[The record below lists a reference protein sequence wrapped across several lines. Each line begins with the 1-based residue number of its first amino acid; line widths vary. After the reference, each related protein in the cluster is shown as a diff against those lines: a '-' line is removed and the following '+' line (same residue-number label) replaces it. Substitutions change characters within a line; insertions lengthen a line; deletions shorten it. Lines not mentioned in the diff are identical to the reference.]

1 MKRKTNGISHK
12 RNMSYMPV
20 IAIALVLFTVF
31 FIIPAV
37 YSFYFSLTDW
47 NGYSL
52 EYNFIGLDNFAKVF
66 QDTDLLNSVKFTM
79 IYTVAVNATTI
90 PFSIFLAIL
99 LTRKLRGVNFFRSV
113 FFYPAIISMLSLGL
127 IFNEIFR
134 RMLPMIG
141 ENLGIG
147 FLETSLLSSKGG
159 AMLAVII
166 LGFWQNLSIPT
177 VLLIAALQS
186 VPGDLLEAAK
196 VDGAGPITRF
206 RVVTFPFLA
215 STLVICLV
223 KGIRDALVVFDY
235 IVSLTQGGPAKATT
249 SMGYK
254 IYLMGS
260 MDMKFSQACAT
271 AVVLFVI
278 ITIASFVIMKVVGR
292 GGIEQQ

>member
-1 MKRKTNGISHK
+1 MRKNSISHK
-12 RNMSYMPV
+12 RNVSYMPV
-20 IAIALVLFTVF
+20 IAIALLLYTVF
-31 FIIPAV
+31 FIVPAV

-52 EYNFIGLDNFAKVF
+52 QYNFVGLKNFVKVF
-66 QDTDLLNSVKFTM
+66 QDKDLFNSVKFTV
-79 IYTVAVNATTI
+79 IYTVVINATTI
-90 PFSIFLAIL
+90 PCSVILGIFL
-99 LTRKLRGVNFFRSV
+99 TKKLKGVNFFRSV

-141 ENLGIG
+141 DGLGIG
-147 FLETSLLSSKGG
+147 FLQTSLLSTKTG
-159 AMLAVII
+159 AVIAVI
-166 LGFWQNLSIPT
+166 LLGFWQNLSIPT

-186 VPGDLLEAAK
+186 VPQELTEAAK
-196 VDGAGPITRF
+196 IDGAGVMDRF

-215 STLVICLV
+215 STLVICFV

-235 IVSLTQGGPAKATT
+235 IISLTQGGPAKATT

-260 MDMKFSQACAT
+260 TDMKFSQGCAT
-271 AVVLFVI
+271 AIVLLLI
-278 ITIASFVIMKVVGR
+278 IALVSFLIMKVIGR

>member
-1 MKRKTNGISHK
+1 
-12 RNMSYMPV
+12 MPV
-20 IAIALVLFTVF
+20 IAIALLLYTVF
-31 FIIPAV
+31 FIVPAV

-47 NGYSL
+47 NGFSL
-52 EYNFIGLDNFAKVF
+52 EYNFVGLKNFVKVF
-66 QDTDLLNSVKFTM
+66 QDKDLFNSVKFTV
-79 IYTVAVNATTI
+79 IYTVVINATTI
-90 PFSIFLAIL
+90 PCSVILGVFL
-99 LTRKLRGVNFFRSV
+99 TKKLKGVNFFRSV

-141 ENLGIG
+141 DGLGIG
-147 FLETSLLSSKGG
+147 FLQTSLLSTKTG
-159 AMLAVII
+159 AVIAVI
-166 LGFWQNLSIPT
+166 LLGFWQNLSIPT

-186 VPGDLLEAAK
+186 VPQELTEAAK
-196 VDGAGPITRF
+196 IDGAGVMARF

-215 STLVICLV
+215 STLVICFV

-235 IVSLTQGGPAKATT
+235 IISLTQGGPAKATT

-260 MDMKFSQACAT
+260 TDMKFSQGCAT
-271 AVVLFVI
+271 AIVLFFI
-278 ITIASFVIMKVVGR
+278 IALVSFLIMKVIGR

>member
-1 MKRKTNGISHK
+1 MRKNSISHK
-12 RNMSYMPV
+12 RNVSYMPV
-20 IAIALVLFTVF
+20 IAIALLLYTVF
-31 FIIPAV
+31 FIVPAV

-47 NGYSL
+47 NGFSL
-52 EYNFIGLDNFAKVF
+52 EYNFVGLKNFVKVF
-66 QDTDLLNSVKFTM
+66 QDKDLFNSVKFTV
-79 IYTVAVNATTI
+79 IYTVVINATTI
-90 PFSIFLAIL
+90 PCSVILGVFL
-99 LTRKLRGVNFFRSV
+99 TKKLKGVNFFRSV

-141 ENLGIG
+141 DGLGIG
-147 FLETSLLSSKGG
+147 FLQTSLLSTKTG
-159 AMLAVII
+159 AVIAVI
-166 LGFWQNLSIPT
+166 LLGFWQNLSIPT

-186 VPGDLLEAAK
+186 VHQELTEAAK
-196 VDGAGPITRF
+196 IDGAGVMARF

-215 STLVICLV
+215 STLVICFV

-235 IVSLTQGGPAKATT
+235 IISLTQGGPAKATT

-260 MDMKFSQACAT
+260 TDMKFSQGCAT
-271 AVVLFVI
+271 AIVLFFI
-278 ITIASFVIMKVVGR
+278 IALVSFIIMKVIGR

>member
-1 MKRKTNGISHK
+1 MRKNSISHK
-12 RNMSYMPV
+12 RNVSYMPV
-20 IAIALVLFTVF
+20 IAIALLLYTIF
-31 FIIPAV
+31 FIVPAV

-52 EYNFIGLDNFAKVF
+52 QYNFVGFKNFVKVF
-66 QDTDLLNSVKFTM
+66 QDKDLFNSVKFTV
-79 IYTVAVNATTI
+79 IYTIVINATTI
-90 PFSIFLAIL
+90 PCSVILGIFL
-99 LTRKLRGVNFFRSV
+99 TKKLKGVNFFRSV

-141 ENLGIG
+141 DGLGIG
-147 FLETSLLSSKGG
+147 FLQTSLLSTKTG
-159 AMLAVII
+159 AVIAVI
-166 LGFWQNLSIPT
+166 LLGFWQNLSIPT

-186 VPGDLLEAAK
+186 VPQELTEAAK
-196 VDGAGPITRF
+196 IDGAGVMDRF

-215 STLVICLV
+215 STLVICFV

-235 IVSLTQGGPAKATT
+235 IISLTQGGPAKATT

-260 MDMKFSQACAT
+260 TDMKFSQGCAT
-271 AVVLFVI
+271 AIVLFFI
-278 ITIASFVIMKVVGR
+278 IALVSFLIMKVIGR

>member
-1 MKRKTNGISHK
+1 MKKNSISHK
-12 RNMSYMPV
+12 RNVSYMPV
-20 IAIALVLFTVF
+20 IAIALLLYTVF
-31 FIIPAV
+31 FIVPAV

-52 EYNFIGLDNFAKVF
+52 QYNFVGFKNFVKVF
-66 QDTDLLNSVKFTM
+66 QDKDLFNSVKFTV
-79 IYTVAVNATTI
+79 IYTIVINATTI
-90 PFSIFLAIL
+90 PCSVILGIFL
-99 LTRKLRGVNFFRSV
+99 TKKLKGVNFFRSV

-141 ENLGIG
+141 DGLGIG
-147 FLETSLLSSKGG
+147 FLQTSLLSTKTG
-159 AMLAVII
+159 AVIAVI
-166 LGFWQNLSIPT
+166 LLGFWQNLSIPT

-186 VPGDLLEAAK
+186 VPQDLTEAAK
-196 VDGAGPITRF
+196 IDGAGVMDRF

-215 STLVICLV
+215 STLVICFV

-235 IVSLTQGGPAKATT
+235 IISLTQGGPAKATT

-260 MDMKFSQACAT
+260 TDMKFSQGCAT
-271 AVVLFVI
+271 AIVLFFI
-278 ITIASFVIMKVVGR
+278 IALVSFLIMKVIGR

>member
-1 MKRKTNGISHK
+1 
-12 RNMSYMPV
+12 MPV
-20 IAIALVLFTVF
+20 IAIALLLYTVF
-31 FIIPAV
+31 FIVPAV

-47 NGYSL
+47 NGFSL
-52 EYNFIGLDNFAKVF
+52 EYNFVGLKNFVKVF
-66 QDTDLLNSVKFTM
+66 QDKDLFNSVKFTV
-79 IYTVAVNATTI
+79 IYTVVINATTI
-90 PFSIFLAIL
+90 PCSVILGVFL
-99 LTRKLRGVNFFRSV
+99 TKKLKGVNFFRSV

-141 ENLGIG
+141 DGLGIG
-147 FLETSLLSSKGG
+147 FLQTSLLSTKTG
-159 AMLAVII
+159 AVIAVI
-166 LGFWQNLSIPT
+166 LLGFWQNLSIPT

-186 VPGDLLEAAK
+186 VPQELTEAAK
-196 VDGAGPITRF
+196 IDGAGVMARF

-215 STLVICLV
+215 STLVICFV

-235 IVSLTQGGPAKATT
+235 IISLTQGGPAKATT

-260 MDMKFSQACAT
+260 TDMKFSQGCAT
-271 AVVLFVI
+271 AIVLFFI
-278 ITIASFVIMKVVGR
+278 IALVSFIIMKVIGR

>member
-1 MKRKTNGISHK
+1 MRKKSISHK
-12 RNMSYMPV
+12 RNVSYMPV
-20 IAIALVLFTVF
+20 IAIALLLYTVF
-31 FIIPAV
+31 FIVPAV

-52 EYNFIGLDNFAKVF
+52 QYNFVGLKNFVKVF
-66 QDTDLLNSVKFTM
+66 QDKDLFNSVKFTV
-79 IYTVAVNATTI
+79 IYTIVINATTI
-90 PFSIFLAIL
+90 PCSVILGIFL
-99 LTRKLRGVNFFRSV
+99 TKKLKGVNFFRSV

-141 ENLGIG
+141 DGLGIG
-147 FLETSLLSSKGG
+147 FLQTSLLSTKTG
-159 AMLAVII
+159 AVIAVI
-166 LGFWQNLSIPT
+166 LLGFWQNLSIPT

-186 VPGDLLEAAK
+186 VPQELTEAAK
-196 VDGAGPITRF
+196 IDGAGVMDRF

-215 STLVICLV
+215 STLVICFV

-235 IVSLTQGGPAKATT
+235 IISLTQGGPAKATT

-260 MDMKFSQACAT
+260 TDMKFSQGCAT
-271 AVVLFVI
+271 AIVLFFI
-278 ITIASFVIMKVVGR
+278 IALVSFLIMKVIGR

>member
-1 MKRKTNGISHK
+1 MRKNSISHK
-12 RNMSYMPV
+12 RNVSYMPV
-20 IAIALVLFTVF
+20 IAIALLLYTVF
-31 FIIPAV
+31 FIVPAV

-47 NGYSL
+47 NGFSL
-52 EYNFIGLDNFAKVF
+52 EYNFVGLKNFVKVF
-66 QDTDLLNSVKFTM
+66 QDKDLFNSVKFTV
-79 IYTVAVNATTI
+79 IYTVVINATTI
-90 PFSIFLAIL
+90 PCSVILGVFL
-99 LTRKLRGVNFFRSV
+99 TKKLKGVNFFRSV

-141 ENLGIG
+141 DGLGIG
-147 FLETSLLSSKGG
+147 FLQTSLLSSKTG
-159 AMLAVII
+159 AVIAVI
-166 LGFWQNLSIPT
+166 LLGFWQNLSIPT

-186 VPGDLLEAAK
+186 VPQELTEAAK
-196 VDGAGPITRF
+196 IDGAGVMARF

-215 STLVICLV
+215 STLVICFV

-235 IVSLTQGGPAKATT
+235 IISLTQGGPAKATT

-260 MDMKFSQACAT
+260 TDMKFSQGCAT
-271 AVVLFVI
+271 AIVLFFI
-278 ITIASFVIMKVVGR
+278 IALVSFIIMKVIGR

>member
-1 MKRKTNGISHK
+1 MRKNSISHK
-12 RNMSYMPV
+12 RNVSYMPI
-20 IAIALVLFTVF
+20 IAIALLLYTVF
-31 FIIPAV
+31 FIVPAV

-47 NGYSL
+47 NGFSL
-52 EYNFIGLDNFAKVF
+52 EYNFVGLKNFVKVF
-66 QDTDLLNSVKFTM
+66 QDKDLFNSVKFTV
-79 IYTVAVNATTI
+79 IYTVVINATTI
-90 PFSIFLAIL
+90 PCSVILGVFL
-99 LTRKLRGVNFFRSV
+99 TKKLKGVNFFRSV

-141 ENLGIG
+141 DGLGIG
-147 FLETSLLSSKGG
+147 FLQTSLLSTKTG
-159 AMLAVII
+159 AVIAVI
-166 LGFWQNLSIPT
+166 LLGFWQNLSIPT

-186 VPGDLLEAAK
+186 VPQELTDAAK
-196 VDGAGPITRF
+196 IDGAGVMARF

-215 STLVICLV
+215 STLVICFV

-235 IVSLTQGGPAKATT
+235 IISLTQGGPAKATT

-260 MDMKFSQACAT
+260 TDMKFSQGCAT
-271 AVVLFVI
+271 AIVLFFI
-278 ITIASFVIMKVVGR
+278 IALVSFLIMKVIGR

>member
-1 MKRKTNGISHK
+1 MRKNSISHK
-12 RNMSYMPV
+12 RNVSYMPV
-20 IAIALVLFTVF
+20 IAIALLLYTVF
-31 FIIPAV
+31 FIVPAV

-52 EYNFIGLDNFAKVF
+52 QYNFVGLKNFVKVF
-66 QDTDLLNSVKFTM
+66 QDKDLFNSVKFTV
-79 IYTVAVNATTI
+79 IYTVVINATTI
-90 PFSIFLAIL
+90 PCSVILGIFL
-99 LTRKLRGVNFFRSV
+99 TKKLKGVNFFRSV

-141 ENLGIG
+141 DGLGIG
-147 FLETSLLSSKGG
+147 FLQTSLLSTKTG
-159 AMLAVII
+159 AVIAVI
-166 LGFWQNLSIPT
+166 LLGFWQNLSIPT

-186 VPGDLLEAAK
+186 VPQELTEAAK
-196 VDGAGPITRF
+196 IDGAGVMDRF

-215 STLVICLV
+215 STLVICFV

-235 IVSLTQGGPAKATT
+235 IISLTQGGPAKATT

-260 MDMKFSQACAT
+260 TDMKFSQGCAT
-271 AVVLFVI
+271 AIVLFFI
-278 ITIASFVIMKVVGR
+278 IALVSFLIMKVIGR

>member
-1 MKRKTNGISHK
+1 MRKNSISHK
-12 RNMSYMPV
+12 RNVSYMPV
-20 IAIALVLFTVF
+20 IAIALLLYTVF
-31 FIIPAV
+31 FIVPAV

-47 NGYSL
+47 NGFSL
-52 EYNFIGLDNFAKVF
+52 EYNFVGLKNFVKVF
-66 QDTDLLNSVKFTM
+66 QDKDLFNSVKFTV
-79 IYTVAVNATTI
+79 IYTVVINATTI
-90 PFSIFLAIL
+90 PCSVILGVFL
-99 LTRKLRGVNFFRSV
+99 TKKLKGVNFFRSV

-141 ENLGIG
+141 DGLGIG
-147 FLETSLLSSKGG
+147 FLQTSLLSTKTG
-159 AMLAVII
+159 AVIAVI
-166 LGFWQNLSIPT
+166 LLGFWQNLSIPT

-186 VPGDLLEAAK
+186 VPQELTEAAK
-196 VDGAGPITRF
+196 IDGAGVMDRF

-215 STLVICLV
+215 STLVICFV

-235 IVSLTQGGPAKATT
+235 IISLTQGGPAKATT

-260 MDMKFSQACAT
+260 TDMKFSQGCAT
-271 AVVLFVI
+271 AIVLFFIIALVSFLIMNVI
-278 ITIASFVIMKVVGR
+278 GR

>member
-1 MKRKTNGISHK
+1 MRKNSISHK
-12 RNMSYMPV
+12 RNVSYMPV
-20 IAIALVLFTVF
+20 IAIALLLYTVF
-31 FIIPAV
+31 FIVPAV

-52 EYNFIGLDNFAKVF
+52 QYNFVGFKNFVKVF
-66 QDTDLLNSVKFTM
+66 QDKDLFNSVKFTV
-79 IYTVAVNATTI
+79 IYTIVINATTI
-90 PFSIFLAIL
+90 PCSVILGIFL
-99 LTRKLRGVNFFRSV
+99 TKKLKGVNFFRSV

-141 ENLGIG
+141 ESLGIG
-147 FLETSLLSSKGG
+147 FLQTSLLSTKTG
-159 AMLAVII
+159 AVIAVI
-166 LGFWQNLSIPT
+166 LLGFWQNLSIPT

-186 VPGDLLEAAK
+186 VPQELTEAAK
-196 VDGAGPITRF
+196 IDGAGVMDRF

-215 STLVICLV
+215 STLVICFV

-235 IVSLTQGGPAKATT
+235 IISLTQGGPAKATT

-260 MDMKFSQACAT
+260 TDMKFSQGCAT
-271 AVVLFVI
+271 AIVLFFI
-278 ITIASFVIMKVVGR
+278 IALVSFLIMKVIGR

>member
-1 MKRKTNGISHK
+1 
-12 RNMSYMPV
+12 MPV
-20 IAIALVLFTVF
+20 IAIALLLYTVF
-31 FIIPAV
+31 FIVPAV

-52 EYNFIGLDNFAKVF
+52 QYNFVGFKNFVKVF
-66 QDTDLLNSVKFTM
+66 QDKDLFNSVKFTV
-79 IYTVAVNATTI
+79 IYTIVINATTI
-90 PFSIFLAIL
+90 PCSVILGIFL
-99 LTRKLRGVNFFRSV
+99 TKKLKGVNFFRSV

-141 ENLGIG
+141 DGLGIG
-147 FLETSLLSSKGG
+147 FLQTSLLSTKTG
-159 AMLAVII
+159 AVIAVI
-166 LGFWQNLSIPT
+166 LLGFWQNLSIPT

-186 VPGDLLEAAK
+186 VPQELTEAAK
-196 VDGAGPITRF
+196 IDGAGVMDRF

-215 STLVICLV
+215 STLVICFV

-235 IVSLTQGGPAKATT
+235 IISLTQGGPAKATT

-260 MDMKFSQACAT
+260 TDMKFSQGCAT
-271 AVVLFVI
+271 AIVLFFI
-278 ITIASFVIMKVVGR
+278 IALVSFLIMKVIGR

>member
-1 MKRKTNGISHK
+1 MRKNSISHK
-12 RNMSYMPV
+12 RNVSYMPV
-20 IAIALVLFTVF
+20 IAIALLLYTVF
-31 FIIPAV
+31 FIVPAV

-47 NGYSL
+47 NGFSL
-52 EYNFIGLDNFAKVF
+52 EYNFVGLKNFVKVF
-66 QDTDLLNSVKFTM
+66 QDRDLFNSVKFTV
-79 IYTVAVNATTI
+79 IYTVVINATTI
-90 PFSIFLAIL
+90 PCSVILGVFL
-99 LTRKLRGVNFFRSV
+99 TKKLKGVNFFRSV

-141 ENLGIG
+141 DGLGIG
-147 FLETSLLSSKGG
+147 FLQTSLLSTKTG
-159 AMLAVII
+159 AVIAVI
-166 LGFWQNLSIPT
+166 LLGFWQNLSIPT

-186 VPGDLLEAAK
+186 VPQELTEAAK
-196 VDGAGPITRF
+196 IDGAGVMARF

-215 STLVICLV
+215 STLVICFV

-235 IVSLTQGGPAKATT
+235 IISLTQGGPAKATT

-260 MDMKFSQACAT
+260 TDMKFSQGCAT
-271 AVVLFVI
+271 AIVLFFI
-278 ITIASFVIMKVVGR
+278 IALVSFLIMKVIGR

>member
-1 MKRKTNGISHK
+1 MKKGSISHK
-12 RNMSYMPV
+12 RNVSYMPV
-20 IAIALVLFTVF
+20 IVIALILYTVF
-31 FIIPAV
+31 FIVPAV

-52 EYNFIGLDNFAKVF
+52 DYNFIGLENFAKVF
-66 QDTDLLNSVKFTM
+66 QDKDLLNSVKFTL
-79 IYTVAVNATTI
+79 IYTAAVNGTTI
-90 PFSIFLAIL
+90 PCSIFLGIL
-99 LTRKLRGVNFFRSV
+99 LTKKLRGVRFFRSV

-141 ENLGIG
+141 SGLGIKV
-147 FLETSLLSSKGG
+147 LETSLLSSKGG

-186 VPGDLLEAAK
+186 VPEDLLEAAK
-196 VDGAGPITRF
+196 MDGAGPFKRF

-249 SMGYK
+249 SLGYK

-260 MDMKFSQACAT
+260 FDMKFSQGCAT
-271 AVVLFVI
+271 AVLLFVI
-278 ITIASFVIMKVVGR
+278 IAAASFLIMKLVGR

>member
-1 MKRKTNGISHK
+1 MRKNSISHK
-12 RNMSYMPV
+12 RNVSYMPV
-20 IAIALVLFTVF
+20 IAIALLLYTVF
-31 FIIPAV
+31 FIVPAV

-47 NGYSL
+47 NGFSL
-52 EYNFIGLDNFAKVF
+52 EYNFVGLKNFVKVF
-66 QDTDLLNSVKFTM
+66 QDRDLFNSVKFTV
-79 IYTVAVNATTI
+79 IYTVVINATTI
-90 PFSIFLAIL
+90 PCSVILGVFL
-99 LTRKLRGVNFFRSV
+99 TKKLKGVNFFRSV

-141 ENLGIG
+141 DGLGIG
-147 FLETSLLSSKGG
+147 FLQTSLLSTKTG
-159 AMLAVII
+159 AVIAVI
-166 LGFWQNLSIPT
+166 LLGFWQNLSIPT

-186 VPGDLLEAAK
+186 VPQELTEAAK
-196 VDGAGPITRF
+196 IDGAGVMDRF

-215 STLVICLV
+215 STLVICFV

-235 IVSLTQGGPAKATT
+235 IISLTQGGPAKATT

-260 MDMKFSQACAT
+260 TDMKFSQGCAT
-271 AVVLFVI
+271 AIVLFFI
-278 ITIASFVIMKVVGR
+278 IALVSFLIMKVIGR

>member
-1 MKRKTNGISHK
+1 MRKNSISHK
-12 RNMSYMPV
+12 RNVSYMPV
-20 IAIALVLFTVF
+20 IAIALLLYTVF
-31 FIIPAV
+31 FVVPAV

-47 NGYSL
+47 NGFSL
-52 EYNFIGLDNFAKVF
+52 EYNFVGLKNFVKVF
-66 QDTDLLNSVKFTM
+66 QDKDLFNSVKFTV
-79 IYTVAVNATTI
+79 IYTVVINATTI
-90 PFSIFLAIL
+90 PCSVILGVFL
-99 LTRKLRGVNFFRSV
+99 TKKLKGVNFFRSV

-141 ENLGIG
+141 DGLGIG
-147 FLETSLLSSKGG
+147 FLQTSLLSTKTG
-159 AMLAVII
+159 AVIAVI
-166 LGFWQNLSIPT
+166 LLGFWQNLSIPT

-186 VPGDLLEAAK
+186 VPQELTEAAK
-196 VDGAGPITRF
+196 IDGAGVMDRF

-215 STLVICLV
+215 STLVICFV

-235 IVSLTQGGPAKATT
+235 IISLTQGGPAKATT

-260 MDMKFSQACAT
+260 TDMKFSQGCAT
-271 AVVLFVI
+271 AIVLFFI
-278 ITIASFVIMKVVGR
+278 IALVSFLIMKVIGR

>member
-1 MKRKTNGISHK
+1 MRKNSISHK
-12 RNMSYMPV
+12 RNVSYMPV
-20 IAIALVLFTVF
+20 IAIALLLYTVF
-31 FIIPAV
+31 FIVPAV

-52 EYNFIGLDNFAKVF
+52 QYNFVGLKNFVKVF
-66 QDTDLLNSVKFTM
+66 QDKDLFNSVKFTV
-79 IYTVAVNATTI
+79 IYTVVINATTI
-90 PFSIFLAIL
+90 PCSVILGIFL
-99 LTRKLRGVNFFRSV
+99 TKKLKGVNFFRSV

-141 ENLGIG
+141 DGLGIG
-147 FLETSLLSSKGG
+147 FLQTSLLSTKTG
-159 AMLAVII
+159 AVIAVI
-166 LGFWQNLSIPT
+166 LLGFWQNLSIPT

-186 VPGDLLEAAK
+186 VPQELTEAAK
-196 VDGAGPITRF
+196 IDGAGVMDRF

-215 STLVICLV
+215 STLVICFV

-235 IVSLTQGGPAKATT
+235 IISLTQGGPAKATT

-260 MDMKFSQACAT
+260 TDMKFSQGCAT
-271 AVVLFVI
+271 AIVLFLI
-278 ITIASFVIMKVVGR
+278 IALVSFLIMKVIGR

>member
-1 MKRKTNGISHK
+1 MRKNSISHK
-12 RNMSYMPV
+12 RNVSYMPV
-20 IAIALVLFTVF
+20 IAIALLLYTVF
-31 FIIPAV
+31 FIVPAV

-52 EYNFIGLDNFAKVF
+52 QYNFVGFKNFVKVF
-66 QDTDLLNSVKFTM
+66 QDKDLFNSVKFTV
-79 IYTVAVNATTI
+79 IYTIVINATTI
-90 PFSIFLAIL
+90 PCSVILGIFL
-99 LTRKLRGVNFFRSV
+99 TKKLKGVNFFRSV

-141 ENLGIG
+141 DGLGIG
-147 FLETSLLSSKGG
+147 FLQTSLLSTKTG
-159 AMLAVII
+159 AVIAVI
-166 LGFWQNLSIPT
+166 LLGFWQNLSIPT

-186 VPGDLLEAAK
+186 VPQELTEAAK
-196 VDGAGPITRF
+196 IDGAGVMDRF

-215 STLVICLV
+215 STLVICFV

-235 IVSLTQGGPAKATT
+235 IISLTQGGPAKATT

-260 MDMKFSQACAT
+260 TDMKFSQGCAT
-271 AVVLFVI
+271 AIVLFFI
-278 ITIASFVIMKVVGR
+278 IALVSFLIMKVIGR

>member
-1 MKRKTNGISHK
+1 MKKRRLQNK
-12 RNMSYMPV
+12 RNVSYMPLLIV
-20 IAIALVLFTVF
+20 ALILYTVF
-31 FIIPAV
+31 FVIPAV

-52 EYNFIGLDNFAKVF
+52 EYHFVGMQNFIKVF
-66 QDTDLLNSVKFTM
+66 QNKDLLDSVWFTL
-79 IYTVAVNATTI
+79 IYTLAINVTTI
-90 PFSIFLAIL
+90 PCSIFLGIL

-134 RMLPMIG
+134 RMLPMLG
-141 ENLGIG
+141 NELGIG
-147 FLETSLLSSKGG
+147 FLETSLLSTKGG
-159 AMLAVII
+159 AVLAVII

-186 VPGDLLEAAK
+186 VPSDLLEAAT
-196 VDGAGPITRF
+196 VDGAGPFTRF

-223 KGIRDALVVFDY
+223 KGIRDSLVVFDY

-260 MDMKFSQACAT
+260 MEMKFSQACAT
-271 AVVLFVI
+271 AVVLFFI
-278 ITIASFVIMKVVGR
+278 IAAASFFVMKIVGR

>member
-1 MKRKTNGISHK
+1 
-12 RNMSYMPV
+12 MPIIV
-20 IAIALVLFTVF
+20 IALMLYTVF
-31 FIIPAV
+31 FIVPAI

-52 EYNFIGLDNFAKVF
+52 EYHFAGMRNFIKVF
-66 QDTDLLNSVKFTM
+66 RDKDLFNSIKFTL
-79 IYTVAVNATTI
+79 IYTAAVTATTI
-90 PFSIFLAIL
+90 PCSIFLGIL
-99 LTRKLRGVNFFRSV
+99 LTKKLKGVNFFRSV

-141 ENLGIG
+141 QNLGVG
-147 FLETSLLSSKGG
+147 FLETSLLSTKTG
-159 AMLAVII
+159 AVIAVVI

-186 VPGDLLEAAK
+186 VPEELTEAAK
-196 VDGAGPITRF
+196 IDGAGPAARF
-206 RVVTFPFLA
+206 RVVTFPYLA

-235 IVSLTQGGPAKATT
+235 IISLTQGGPAKATT

-260 MDMKFSQACAT
+260 TDMKFSQGCAT
-271 AVVLFVI
+271 AIVLFVI
-278 ITIASFVIMKVVGR
+278 IALVSAFIMKVVGR
-292 GGIEQQ
+292 GGVEQQ

>member
-1 MKRKTNGISHK
+1 MRKNSISHK
-12 RNMSYMPV
+12 RNVSYMPV
-20 IAIALVLFTVF
+20 IAIALLLYTVF
-31 FIIPAV
+31 FIVPAV

-47 NGYSL
+47 NGFSL
-52 EYNFIGLDNFAKVF
+52 EYNFVGLKNFVKVF
-66 QDTDLLNSVKFTM
+66 QDKDLFNSVKFTV
-79 IYTVAVNATTI
+79 IYTVVINATTI
-90 PFSIFLAIL
+90 PCSVILGVFL
-99 LTRKLRGVNFFRSV
+99 TKKLKGVNFFRSV

-141 ENLGIG
+141 DGLGIG
-147 FLETSLLSSKGG
+147 FLQTSLLSTKTG
-159 AMLAVII
+159 AVIAVI
-166 LGFWQNLSIPT
+166 LLGFWQNLSIPT

-186 VPGDLLEAAK
+186 VPQELTEAAK
-196 VDGAGPITRF
+196 IDGAGVMDRF

-215 STLVICLV
+215 STLVICFV

-235 IVSLTQGGPAKATT
+235 IISLTQGGPAKATT

-260 MDMKFSQACAT
+260 TDMKFSQGCAT
-271 AVVLFVI
+271 AIVLFFI
-278 ITIASFVIMKVVGR
+278 IALVSFLIMKVIGR

>member
-1 MKRKTNGISHK
+1 MRKNSISHK
-12 RNMSYMPV
+12 RNVSYMPV
-20 IAIALVLFTVF
+20 IAIALLLYTVY
-31 FIIPAV
+31 FIVPAV

-52 EYNFIGLDNFAKVF
+52 QYNFVGLKNFVKVF
-66 QDTDLLNSVKFTM
+66 QDKDLFNSVKFTV
-79 IYTVAVNATTI
+79 IYTVVINATTI
-90 PFSIFLAIL
+90 PCSVILGIFL
-99 LTRKLRGVNFFRSV
+99 TKKLKGVNFFRSV
-113 FFYPAIISMLSLGL
+113 LFYPAIISMLSLGL

-141 ENLGIG
+141 DGLGIG
-147 FLETSLLSSKGG
+147 FLQTSLLSTKTG
-159 AMLAVII
+159 AVIAVI
-166 LGFWQNLSIPT
+166 LLGFWQNLSIPT

-186 VPGDLLEAAK
+186 VPQELTEAAK
-196 VDGAGPITRF
+196 IDGAGVMDRF

-215 STLVICLV
+215 STLVICFV

-235 IVSLTQGGPAKATT
+235 IISLTQGGPAKATT

-260 MDMKFSQACAT
+260 TDMKFSQGCAT
-271 AVVLFVI
+271 AIVLFLI
-278 ITIASFVIMKVVGR
+278 IALVSFLIMKVIGR

>member
-1 MKRKTNGISHK
+1 MRKNSISHK
-12 RNMSYMPV
+12 RNVSYMPV
-20 IAIALVLFTVF
+20 IAIALLLYTVF
-31 FIIPAV
+31 FIVPAV

-47 NGYSL
+47 NGFSL
-52 EYNFIGLDNFAKVF
+52 EYNFVGLKNFVKVF
-66 QDTDLLNSVKFTM
+66 QDKDLFNSVKFTV
-79 IYTVAVNATTI
+79 IYTVVINATTI
-90 PFSIFLAIL
+90 PCSVILGVFL
-99 LTRKLRGVNFFRSV
+99 TKKLKGVNFFRSV

-141 ENLGIG
+141 DGLGIG
-147 FLETSLLSSKGG
+147 FFQTSLLSTKTG
-159 AMLAVII
+159 AVIAVI
-166 LGFWQNLSIPT
+166 LLGFWQNLSIPT

-186 VPGDLLEAAK
+186 VPQELTEAAK
-196 VDGAGPITRF
+196 IDGAGVMARF

-215 STLVICLV
+215 STLVICFV

-235 IVSLTQGGPAKATT
+235 IISLTQGGPAKATT

-260 MDMKFSQACAT
+260 TDMKFSQGCAT
-271 AVVLFVI
+271 AIVLFFI
-278 ITIASFVIMKVVGR
+278 IALVSFLIMKVIGR

>member
-1 MKRKTNGISHK
+1 MRKNSISHK
-12 RNMSYMPV
+12 RNVSYMPV
-20 IAIALVLFTVF
+20 IAIALLLYTVF
-31 FIIPAV
+31 FIVPAV

-52 EYNFIGLDNFAKVF
+52 QYNFVGLKNFVKVF
-66 QDTDLLNSVKFTM
+66 QDKDLFNSVKFTV
-79 IYTVAVNATTI
+79 IYTVVINATTI
-90 PFSIFLAIL
+90 PCSVILGIFL
-99 LTRKLRGVNFFRSV
+99 TKKLKGVNFFRSV

-141 ENLGIG
+141 DGLGIG
-147 FLETSLLSSKGG
+147 FLQTSLLSTKTG
-159 AMLAVII
+159 AVIAVI
-166 LGFWQNLSIPT
+166 LLGFWQNLSIPT

-186 VPGDLLEAAK
+186 VPQELTEAAK
-196 VDGAGPITRF
+196 IDGAGVMDRF

-215 STLVICLV
+215 STLVICFV

-235 IVSLTQGGPAKATT
+235 IISLTQGGPAKATT

-260 MDMKFSQACAT
+260 TDMKFSQGCAT
-271 AVVLFVI
+271 AIVLFLI
-278 ITIASFVIMKVVGR
+278 IDLVS
-292 GGIEQQ
+292 

>member
-1 MKRKTNGISHK
+1 MRKNSISHK
-12 RNMSYMPV
+12 RNVSYMPV
-20 IAIALVLFTVF
+20 IAIALLLYTVF
-31 FIIPAV
+31 FIVPAV

-52 EYNFIGLDNFAKVF
+52 QYNFVGFKNFMKVF
-66 QDTDLLNSVKFTM
+66 QDKELFNSVKFTV
-79 IYTVAVNATTI
+79 IYTIVINATTI
-90 PFSIFLAIL
+90 PCSVILGIFL
-99 LTRKLRGVNFFRSV
+99 TKKLKGVNFFRSV

-141 ENLGIG
+141 DGLGIG
-147 FLETSLLSSKGG
+147 FLQTSLLSTKTG
-159 AMLAVII
+159 AVIAVI
-166 LGFWQNLSIPT
+166 LLGFWQNLSIPT

-186 VPGDLLEAAK
+186 VPQELTEAAK
-196 VDGAGPITRF
+196 IDGAGVMDRF

-215 STLVICLV
+215 STLVICFV

-235 IVSLTQGGPAKATT
+235 IISLTQGGPAKATT

-260 MDMKFSQACAT
+260 TDMKFSQGCAT
-271 AVVLFVI
+271 AIVLFFI
-278 ITIASFVIMKVVGR
+278 IALVSFLIMKVIGR

>member
-1 MKRKTNGISHK
+1 MRKNSISHK
-12 RNMSYMPV
+12 RNVSYMPV
-20 IAIALVLFTVF
+20 IAIALLLYTVF
-31 FIIPAV
+31 FIVPAV

-47 NGYSL
+47 NGFSL
-52 EYNFIGLDNFAKVF
+52 EYNFVGLKNFVKVF
-66 QDTDLLNSVKFTM
+66 QDKDLFNSVKFTV
-79 IYTVAVNATTI
+79 IYTVVINATTI
-90 PFSIFLAIL
+90 PCSVILGVFL
-99 LTRKLRGVNFFRSV
+99 TKKLKGVNFFRSV

-141 ENLGIG
+141 DGLGIG
-147 FLETSLLSSKGG
+147 FLQTSLLSTKTG
-159 AMLAVII
+159 AVIAVI
-166 LGFWQNLSIPT
+166 LLGFWQNLSIPT

-186 VPGDLLEAAK
+186 VPQELTEAAK
-196 VDGAGPITRF
+196 IDGAGVMARF

-215 STLVICLV
+215 STLVICFV

-235 IVSLTQGGPAKATT
+235 IISLTQGGPAKATT

-260 MDMKFSQACAT
+260 TDMKFSQGCAT
-271 AVVLFVI
+271 AIVLFFI
-278 ITIASFVIMKVVGR
+278 IALVSFIIMKVIGR

>member
-1 MKRKTNGISHK
+1 
-12 RNMSYMPV
+12 MPV
-20 IAIALVLFTVF
+20 IAIALLLYTVF
-31 FIIPAV
+31 FIVPAV

-52 EYNFIGLDNFAKVF
+52 QYNFVGLKNFVKVF
-66 QDTDLLNSVKFTM
+66 QDKDLFNSVKFTV
-79 IYTVAVNATTI
+79 IYTVVINATTI
-90 PFSIFLAIL
+90 PCSVILGIFL
-99 LTRKLRGVNFFRSV
+99 TKKLKGVNFFRSV

-141 ENLGIG
+141 DGLGIG
-147 FLETSLLSSKGG
+147 FLQTSLLSTKTG
-159 AMLAVII
+159 AVIAVI
-166 LGFWQNLSIPT
+166 LLGFWQNLSIPT

-186 VPGDLLEAAK
+186 VPQELTEAAK
-196 VDGAGPITRF
+196 IDGAGVMDRF

-215 STLVICLV
+215 STLVICFV

-235 IVSLTQGGPAKATT
+235 IISLTQGGPAKATT

-260 MDMKFSQACAT
+260 TDMKFSQGCAT
-271 AVVLFVI
+271 AIVLFLI
-278 ITIASFVIMKVVGR
+278 IALVSFLIMKVIGR